1 VGETAVLTFTFSDAP
16 SGFALGDITASGT
29 VSGLA
34 ATANPLVYTA
44 LYTPTAGTAAASE
57 SILWAPAC
65 TPTRQATRQRGQQC
79 TDRRRYAGAER
90 RRRGGQFLVRPRRQ
104 RQRPDHQ
111 CRDAI
116 ITGTLDTALVAGE
129 LVQVSL
135 NNGVSWL
142 SAVATSTTNWALTPQ
157 ALSGSGTLQV
167 RVSDAAGNTGP
178 VFSAAYVLDLVA
190 PTMVV
195 TSSAT
200 TLKAGE
206 SATLTFTFSEAPS
219 GFAAG
224 DLVAV
229 NGTLSGFTVTA
240 NPLVYTAVLT
250 PSAGLAGGTASVTLA
265 AGCTP
270 MSPAT
275 AAPSVRR

>member
-1 VGETAVLTFTFSDAP
+1 
-16 SGFALGDITASGT
+16 
-29 VSGLA
+29 
-34 ATANPLVYTA
+34 
-44 LYTPTAGTAAASE
+44 
-57 SILWAPAC
+57 LWAPAC
-65 TPTRQATRQRGQQC
+65 TPTRQATGSAVSSAPIAVD
-79 TDRRRYAGAER
+79 TLAPSAAGVAVS
-90 RRRGGQFLVRPRRQ
+90 FSS
-104 RQRPDHQ
+104 DHGASGSDLITNAATQ
-111 CRDAI
+111 I

-200 TLKAGE
+200 TLKAGDRPP
-206 SATLTFTFSEAPS
+206 TFTFSEAPS

-265 AGCTP
+265 AGLYTDVAGNSGGAVS
-270 MSPAT
+270 SPLITVDT
-275 AAPSVRR
+275 APPVLSISSSAPT